1 MADGRKSAPNENFY
15 ATAALRSHHYIIY
28 YLRLLTTNAYNLVN
42 QARALRIGEIINDF
56 REIQHRIAAIQA
68 QPSRE
73 EFNEDGFVLLRQV
86 QAEAKAL
93 LSMPFQ
99 PSARGRGTEE
109 HHKVQLKR

>member
-1 MADGRKSAPNENFY
+1 MADGRKLSIEASCYP
-15 ATAALRSHHYIIY
+15 
-28 YLRLLTTNAYNLVN
+28 LLQLVDKQRAVN
-42 QARALRIGEIINDF
+42 QARALRVGEIINDF

-93 LSMPFQ
+93 LSQPFQ